1 MRVLARGIEDARN
14 LAIERPEGRD
24 PRELDGATI
33 FSRASFCSAAV
44 RTAGILRSDAG
55 MVFTRCAIASR
66 RDASLAPPGSTT
78 GSAKRPSQDTTQLR
92 NRTGFKP
99 SPADSFRP
107 LPNRTGRVAG
117 PFRTSNPSALSALA
131 RPL

>member
-24 PRELDGATI
+24 PRELDRATI

-66 RDASLAPPGSTT
+66 RDASLAPPGSTM
-78 GSAKRPSQDTTQLR
+78 GSAKRPIPRHHATPQQ
-92 NRTGFKP
+92 NRIQAIAGRFV
-99 SPADSFRP
+99 PA
-107 LPNRTGRVAG
+107 
-117 PFRTSNPSALSALA
+117 SA
-131 RPL
+131 